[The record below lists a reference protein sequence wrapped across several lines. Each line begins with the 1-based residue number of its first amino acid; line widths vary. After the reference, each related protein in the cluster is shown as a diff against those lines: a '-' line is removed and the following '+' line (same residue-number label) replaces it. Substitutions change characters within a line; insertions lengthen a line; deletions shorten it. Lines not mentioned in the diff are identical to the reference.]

1 MELYALSWLSACT
14 DSLDLDAS
22 SNMINASGQVVI
34 DENIP
39 FSDVA
44 GASYQTNAYNWERL
58 LVDSGRLQVVR
69 SIKEPREI
77 ATAATVI
84 RIAKAVLDEISP
96 EDDIPF

>member
-1 MELYALSWLSACT
+1 
-14 DSLDLDAS
+14 
-22 SNMINASGQVVI
+22 
-34 DENIP
+34 
-39 FSDVA
+39 
-44 GASYQTNAYNWERL
+44 
-58 LVDSGRLQVVR
+58 VVR

>member
-1 MELYALSWLSACT
+1 
-14 DSLDLDAS
+14 
-22 SNMINASGQVVI
+22 MINASGQVVI

-84 RIAKAVLDEISP
+84 RIAKAVLAEISP